1 MKPLLEARQIRKQFS
16 GVAVLKGIDFTL
28 CAGQVHALM
37 GGNGAGKST
46 LMKIIAGVETPD
58 SGELT
63 IGDRAFARL
72 SPALAHQL
80 GIYLVPQEPMLFP
93 NLSVREN
100 ILFRLPKRADTT
112 ARLQEKLQQLNCQIN
127 LDASAS
133 TLEVADQQMVEI
145 LRGLMREAR
154 ILILDEPTA
163 SLTPGETERLFSQ
176 IRALQA
182 LDVGIVFISHKL
194 PEIRQLASHIS
205 VMRDGAVVLSGE
217 TATYRDEQLIS
228 AMTPASRD
236 HTLSDTQKLWLA
248 LPGNRRTQAQDF
260 PVLRVEDLTG
270 EGFIDLNLEI
280 RAGEIVGLAGLVG
293 SGRTEFAETL
303 YGLRP
308 PRAGRIWL
316 ENREISNDS
325 TRARLASGL
334 VYLPEDR
341 QVSGLFLDAP
351 VRWNTVMFNQPSWWQ
366 QGKREAAV
374 VERYHRALGI
384 KLADGDQPV
393 RTLSGG
399 NQQKVLLARCLEANP
414 LLLIVDEPT
423 RGVDVSARADI
434 YQLLKSVAA
443 QNVAVLMISS
453 DVDEFI
459 GLADRV
465 LVMHQGRYSGE
476 LAGAFNGL
484 LVVGL
489 RIPAIVA
496 TLGTLGLYRGVM
508 LLWTGGKWIEG
519 LPDSLKSLS
528 EPAFI
533 GVSPL
538 GWLVLAL
545 LLAGGW
551 LLSRTA
557 FGRDFYAVGD
567 NLAAARQLGVAVNRT
582 RMLAF
587 TLNGMLAACA
597 GIVFAAQIGFVPNQT
612 GSGLEMK
619 AIAACV
625 LGGISLLGG
634 TGTLLGAFLGA
645 FFLTQIDTVLVLFR
659 LPAWW
664 NDFIAGLVLLGVLV
678 LDGRLRQA
686 LARHQRAL
694 KYSRFQPGN
703 KGGKQV
709 ARFPERKSKEVA

>member
-1 MKPLLEARQIRKQFS
+1 MKTLLKNRELSAFFAIVALFVVLVALNPAYFSLQTLAMIFASSQILCLLALGATLVMLTRNIDVS
-16 GVAVLKGIDFTL
+16 VGSTVGLCAIAVGVALN
-28 CAGQVHALM
+28 
-37 GGNGAGKST
+37 NGYGLAT
-46 LMKIIAGVETPD
+46 AI
-58 SGELT
+58 
-63 IGDRAFARL
+63 AFA
-72 SPALAHQL
+72 LA
-80 GIYLVPQEPMLFP
+80 I
-93 NLSVREN
+93 
-100 ILFRLPKRADTT
+100 
-112 ARLQEKLQQLNCQIN
+112 
-127 LDASAS
+127 
-133 TLEVADQQMVEI
+133 
-145 LRGLMREAR
+145 
-154 ILILDEPTA
+154 
-163 SLTPGETERLFSQ
+163 
-176 IRALQA
+176 
-182 LDVGIVFISHKL
+182 
-194 PEIRQLASHIS
+194 
-205 VMRDGAVVLSGE
+205 GA
-217 TATYRDEQLIS
+217 
-228 AMTPASRD
+228 
-236 HTLSDTQKLWLA
+236 
-248 LPGNRRTQAQDF
+248 
-260 PVLRVEDLTG
+260 
-270 EGFIDLNLEI
+270 
-280 RAGEIVGLAGLVG
+280 
-293 SGRTEFAETL
+293 
-303 YGLRP
+303 
-308 PRAGRIWL
+308 
-316 ENREISNDS
+316 
-325 TRARLASGL
+325 
-334 VYLPEDR
+334 
-341 QVSGLFLDAP
+341 
-351 VRWNTVMFNQPSWWQ
+351 
-366 QGKREAAV
+366 
-374 VERYHRALGI
+374 
-384 KLADGDQPV
+384 
-393 RTLSGG
+393 
-399 NQQKVLLARCLEANP
+399 
-414 LLLIVDEPT
+414 
-423 RGVDVSARADI
+423 
-434 YQLLKSVAA
+434 
-443 QNVAVLMISS
+443 
-453 DVDEFI
+453 
-459 GLADRV
+459 
-465 LVMHQGRYSGE
+465 

-545 LLAGGW
+545 LLAGGGR
-551 LLSRTA
+551 LSRTA

>member
-1 MKPLLEARQIRKQFS
+1 MKTLLKNRELSAFFAIVALFVVLVALNPAYFSLQTLAMIFASSQILCLLALGATLVMLTRNIDVS
-16 GVAVLKGIDFTL
+16 VGSTVGLCAIAVGVALN
-28 CAGQVHALM
+28 
-37 GGNGAGKST
+37 NGYGLAT
-46 LMKIIAGVETPD
+46 AI
-58 SGELT
+58 
-63 IGDRAFARL
+63 AFA
-72 SPALAHQL
+72 LA
-80 GIYLVPQEPMLFP
+80 I
-93 NLSVREN
+93 
-100 ILFRLPKRADTT
+100 
-112 ARLQEKLQQLNCQIN
+112 
-127 LDASAS
+127 
-133 TLEVADQQMVEI
+133 
-145 LRGLMREAR
+145 
-154 ILILDEPTA
+154 
-163 SLTPGETERLFSQ
+163 
-176 IRALQA
+176 
-182 LDVGIVFISHKL
+182 
-194 PEIRQLASHIS
+194 
-205 VMRDGAVVLSGE
+205 GA
-217 TATYRDEQLIS
+217 
-228 AMTPASRD
+228 
-236 HTLSDTQKLWLA
+236 
-248 LPGNRRTQAQDF
+248 
-260 PVLRVEDLTG
+260 
-270 EGFIDLNLEI
+270 
-280 RAGEIVGLAGLVG
+280 
-293 SGRTEFAETL
+293 
-303 YGLRP
+303 
-308 PRAGRIWL
+308 
-316 ENREISNDS
+316 
-325 TRARLASGL
+325 
-334 VYLPEDR
+334 
-341 QVSGLFLDAP
+341 
-351 VRWNTVMFNQPSWWQ
+351 
-366 QGKREAAV
+366 
-374 VERYHRALGI
+374 
-384 KLADGDQPV
+384 
-393 RTLSGG
+393 
-399 NQQKVLLARCLEANP
+399 
-414 LLLIVDEPT
+414 
-423 RGVDVSARADI
+423 
-434 YQLLKSVAA
+434 
-443 QNVAVLMISS
+443 
-453 DVDEFI
+453 
-459 GLADRV
+459 
-465 LVMHQGRYSGE
+465 

-664 NDFIAGLVLLGVLV
+664 NDCIAGLVLLGVLV

>member
-1 MKPLLEARQIRKQFS
+1 MKTLLKNRELSAFFAIVALFVVLVALNPAYFSLQTLAMIFASSQILCLLALGATLVMLTRNIDVS
-16 GVAVLKGIDFTL
+16 VGSTVGLCAIAVGVALNYGYGLATAI
-28 CAGQVHALM
+28 
-37 GGNGAGKST
+37 
-46 LMKIIAGVETPD
+46 
-58 SGELT
+58 
-63 IGDRAFARL
+63 AFA
-72 SPALAHQL
+72 LA
-80 GIYLVPQEPMLFP
+80 I
-93 NLSVREN
+93 
-100 ILFRLPKRADTT
+100 
-112 ARLQEKLQQLNCQIN
+112 
-127 LDASAS
+127 
-133 TLEVADQQMVEI
+133 
-145 LRGLMREAR
+145 
-154 ILILDEPTA
+154 
-163 SLTPGETERLFSQ
+163 
-176 IRALQA
+176 
-182 LDVGIVFISHKL
+182 
-194 PEIRQLASHIS
+194 
-205 VMRDGAVVLSGE
+205 GA
-217 TATYRDEQLIS
+217 
-228 AMTPASRD
+228 
-236 HTLSDTQKLWLA
+236 
-248 LPGNRRTQAQDF
+248 
-260 PVLRVEDLTG
+260 
-270 EGFIDLNLEI
+270 
-280 RAGEIVGLAGLVG
+280 
-293 SGRTEFAETL
+293 
-303 YGLRP
+303 
-308 PRAGRIWL
+308 
-316 ENREISNDS
+316 
-325 TRARLASGL
+325 
-334 VYLPEDR
+334 
-341 QVSGLFLDAP
+341 
-351 VRWNTVMFNQPSWWQ
+351 
-366 QGKREAAV
+366 
-374 VERYHRALGI
+374 
-384 KLADGDQPV
+384 
-393 RTLSGG
+393 
-399 NQQKVLLARCLEANP
+399 
-414 LLLIVDEPT
+414 
-423 RGVDVSARADI
+423 
-434 YQLLKSVAA
+434 
-443 QNVAVLMISS
+443 
-453 DVDEFI
+453 
-459 GLADRV
+459 
-465 LVMHQGRYSGE
+465 

-551 LLSRTA
+551 LLSRTD

>member
-1 MKPLLEARQIRKQFS
+1 MKTLLKNRELSAFFAIVALFAVLVALNPAYFSLQTLAMIFASSQILCLLALGATLVMLTRNIDVS
-16 GVAVLKGIDFTL
+16 VGSTVGLCAIAVGVALN
-28 CAGQVHALM
+28 
-37 GGNGAGKST
+37 NGYGLAT
-46 LMKIIAGVETPD
+46 AI
-58 SGELT
+58 
-63 IGDRAFARL
+63 AFA
-72 SPALAHQL
+72 LA
-80 GIYLVPQEPMLFP
+80 I
-93 NLSVREN
+93 
-100 ILFRLPKRADTT
+100 
-112 ARLQEKLQQLNCQIN
+112 
-127 LDASAS
+127 
-133 TLEVADQQMVEI
+133 
-145 LRGLMREAR
+145 
-154 ILILDEPTA
+154 
-163 SLTPGETERLFSQ
+163 
-176 IRALQA
+176 
-182 LDVGIVFISHKL
+182 
-194 PEIRQLASHIS
+194 
-205 VMRDGAVVLSGE
+205 GA
-217 TATYRDEQLIS
+217 
-228 AMTPASRD
+228 
-236 HTLSDTQKLWLA
+236 
-248 LPGNRRTQAQDF
+248 
-260 PVLRVEDLTG
+260 
-270 EGFIDLNLEI
+270 
-280 RAGEIVGLAGLVG
+280 
-293 SGRTEFAETL
+293 
-303 YGLRP
+303 
-308 PRAGRIWL
+308 
-316 ENREISNDS
+316 
-325 TRARLASGL
+325 
-334 VYLPEDR
+334 
-341 QVSGLFLDAP
+341 
-351 VRWNTVMFNQPSWWQ
+351 
-366 QGKREAAV
+366 
-374 VERYHRALGI
+374 
-384 KLADGDQPV
+384 
-393 RTLSGG
+393 
-399 NQQKVLLARCLEANP
+399 
-414 LLLIVDEPT
+414 
-423 RGVDVSARADI
+423 
-434 YQLLKSVAA
+434 
-443 QNVAVLMISS
+443 
-453 DVDEFI
+453 
-459 GLADRV
+459 
-465 LVMHQGRYSGE
+465 

-545 LLAGGW
+545 LLAGAW

-703 KGGKQV
+703 KGDKQV

>member
-1 MKPLLEARQIRKQFS
+1 MKTLLKNRELSAFFAIVALFVVLVALNPAYFSLQTLAMIFSSSQILCLLALGATLVMLTRNIDVS
-16 GVAVLKGIDFTL
+16 VGSTVGLCAIAVGVALN
-28 CAGQVHALM
+28 
-37 GGNGAGKST
+37 NGYGLAT
-46 LMKIIAGVETPD
+46 AI
-58 SGELT
+58 
-63 IGDRAFARL
+63 AFA
-72 SPALAHQL
+72 LA
-80 GIYLVPQEPMLFP
+80 I
-93 NLSVREN
+93 
-100 ILFRLPKRADTT
+100 
-112 ARLQEKLQQLNCQIN
+112 
-127 LDASAS
+127 
-133 TLEVADQQMVEI
+133 
-145 LRGLMREAR
+145 
-154 ILILDEPTA
+154 
-163 SLTPGETERLFSQ
+163 
-176 IRALQA
+176 
-182 LDVGIVFISHKL
+182 
-194 PEIRQLASHIS
+194 
-205 VMRDGAVVLSGE
+205 GA
-217 TATYRDEQLIS
+217 
-228 AMTPASRD
+228 
-236 HTLSDTQKLWLA
+236 
-248 LPGNRRTQAQDF
+248 
-260 PVLRVEDLTG
+260 
-270 EGFIDLNLEI
+270 
-280 RAGEIVGLAGLVG
+280 
-293 SGRTEFAETL
+293 
-303 YGLRP
+303 
-308 PRAGRIWL
+308 
-316 ENREISNDS
+316 
-325 TRARLASGL
+325 
-334 VYLPEDR
+334 
-341 QVSGLFLDAP
+341 
-351 VRWNTVMFNQPSWWQ
+351 
-366 QGKREAAV
+366 
-374 VERYHRALGI
+374 
-384 KLADGDQPV
+384 
-393 RTLSGG
+393 
-399 NQQKVLLARCLEANP
+399 
-414 LLLIVDEPT
+414 
-423 RGVDVSARADI
+423 
-434 YQLLKSVAA
+434 
-443 QNVAVLMISS
+443 
-453 DVDEFI
+453 
-459 GLADRV
+459 
-465 LVMHQGRYSGE
+465 

-557 FGRDFYAVGD
+557 FGRDFYAAGD

-664 NDFIAGLVLLGVLV
+664 NDFIAGQVLLGVLV

>member
-1 MKPLLEARQIRKQFS
+1 MKTLLKNRELSAFFAIVALFVVLVALNPAYFSLQTLAMIFASSQILCLLALGATLVMLTRNIDVS
-16 GVAVLKGIDFTL
+16 VGSTVGLCAIAVGVALN
-28 CAGQVHALM
+28 
-37 GGNGAGKST
+37 NGYGLAT
-46 LMKIIAGVETPD
+46 AI
-58 SGELT
+58 
-63 IGDRAFARL
+63 AFA
-72 SPALAHQL
+72 LA
-80 GIYLVPQEPMLFP
+80 I
-93 NLSVREN
+93 
-100 ILFRLPKRADTT
+100 
-112 ARLQEKLQQLNCQIN
+112 
-127 LDASAS
+127 
-133 TLEVADQQMVEI
+133 
-145 LRGLMREAR
+145 
-154 ILILDEPTA
+154 
-163 SLTPGETERLFSQ
+163 
-176 IRALQA
+176 
-182 LDVGIVFISHKL
+182 
-194 PEIRQLASHIS
+194 
-205 VMRDGAVVLSGE
+205 GA
-217 TATYRDEQLIS
+217 
-228 AMTPASRD
+228 
-236 HTLSDTQKLWLA
+236 
-248 LPGNRRTQAQDF
+248 
-260 PVLRVEDLTG
+260 
-270 EGFIDLNLEI
+270 
-280 RAGEIVGLAGLVG
+280 
-293 SGRTEFAETL
+293 
-303 YGLRP
+303 
-308 PRAGRIWL
+308 
-316 ENREISNDS
+316 
-325 TRARLASGL
+325 
-334 VYLPEDR
+334 
-341 QVSGLFLDAP
+341 
-351 VRWNTVMFNQPSWWQ
+351 
-366 QGKREAAV
+366 
-374 VERYHRALGI
+374 
-384 KLADGDQPV
+384 
-393 RTLSGG
+393 
-399 NQQKVLLARCLEANP
+399 
-414 LLLIVDEPT
+414 
-423 RGVDVSARADI
+423 
-434 YQLLKSVAA
+434 
-443 QNVAVLMISS
+443 
-453 DVDEFI
+453 
-459 GLADRV
+459 
-465 LVMHQGRYSGE
+465 

-686 LARHQRAL
+686 LARHQLAL

>member
-1 MKPLLEARQIRKQFS
+1 MKTLLKNRELSAFFAIVALFVVLVALNPAYFSLQTLAMIFSSSQILCLLALGATLVMLPRNIDVS
-16 GVAVLKGIDFTL
+16 VGSTVGLCAIAVGVALN
-28 CAGQVHALM
+28 
-37 GGNGAGKST
+37 NGYGLAT
-46 LMKIIAGVETPD
+46 AI
-58 SGELT
+58 
-63 IGDRAFARL
+63 AFA
-72 SPALAHQL
+72 LA
-80 GIYLVPQEPMLFP
+80 I
-93 NLSVREN
+93 
-100 ILFRLPKRADTT
+100 
-112 ARLQEKLQQLNCQIN
+112 
-127 LDASAS
+127 
-133 TLEVADQQMVEI
+133 
-145 LRGLMREAR
+145 
-154 ILILDEPTA
+154 
-163 SLTPGETERLFSQ
+163 
-176 IRALQA
+176 
-182 LDVGIVFISHKL
+182 
-194 PEIRQLASHIS
+194 
-205 VMRDGAVVLSGE
+205 GA
-217 TATYRDEQLIS
+217 
-228 AMTPASRD
+228 
-236 HTLSDTQKLWLA
+236 
-248 LPGNRRTQAQDF
+248 
-260 PVLRVEDLTG
+260 
-270 EGFIDLNLEI
+270 
-280 RAGEIVGLAGLVG
+280 
-293 SGRTEFAETL
+293 
-303 YGLRP
+303 
-308 PRAGRIWL
+308 
-316 ENREISNDS
+316 
-325 TRARLASGL
+325 
-334 VYLPEDR
+334 
-341 QVSGLFLDAP
+341 
-351 VRWNTVMFNQPSWWQ
+351 
-366 QGKREAAV
+366 
-374 VERYHRALGI
+374 
-384 KLADGDQPV
+384 
-393 RTLSGG
+393 
-399 NQQKVLLARCLEANP
+399 
-414 LLLIVDEPT
+414 
-423 RGVDVSARADI
+423 
-434 YQLLKSVAA
+434 
-443 QNVAVLMISS
+443 
-453 DVDEFI
+453 
-459 GLADRV
+459 
-465 LVMHQGRYSGE
+465 

>member
-1 MKPLLEARQIRKQFS
+1 MKTLFKNRELSAFFAIVALFVVLVALNPAYFSLQTLAMIFASSQILCLLALGATLVMLTRNIDVS
-16 GVAVLKGIDFTL
+16 VGSTVGLCAIAVGVALN
-28 CAGQVHALM
+28 
-37 GGNGAGKST
+37 NGYGLAT
-46 LMKIIAGVETPD
+46 AI
-58 SGELT
+58 
-63 IGDRAFARL
+63 AFA
-72 SPALAHQL
+72 LA
-80 GIYLVPQEPMLFP
+80 I
-93 NLSVREN
+93 
-100 ILFRLPKRADTT
+100 
-112 ARLQEKLQQLNCQIN
+112 
-127 LDASAS
+127 
-133 TLEVADQQMVEI
+133 
-145 LRGLMREAR
+145 
-154 ILILDEPTA
+154 
-163 SLTPGETERLFSQ
+163 
-176 IRALQA
+176 
-182 LDVGIVFISHKL
+182 
-194 PEIRQLASHIS
+194 
-205 VMRDGAVVLSGE
+205 GA
-217 TATYRDEQLIS
+217 
-228 AMTPASRD
+228 
-236 HTLSDTQKLWLA
+236 
-248 LPGNRRTQAQDF
+248 
-260 PVLRVEDLTG
+260 
-270 EGFIDLNLEI
+270 
-280 RAGEIVGLAGLVG
+280 
-293 SGRTEFAETL
+293 
-303 YGLRP
+303 
-308 PRAGRIWL
+308 
-316 ENREISNDS
+316 
-325 TRARLASGL
+325 
-334 VYLPEDR
+334 
-341 QVSGLFLDAP
+341 
-351 VRWNTVMFNQPSWWQ
+351 
-366 QGKREAAV
+366 
-374 VERYHRALGI
+374 
-384 KLADGDQPV
+384 
-393 RTLSGG
+393 
-399 NQQKVLLARCLEANP
+399 
-414 LLLIVDEPT
+414 
-423 RGVDVSARADI
+423 
-434 YQLLKSVAA
+434 
-443 QNVAVLMISS
+443 
-453 DVDEFI
+453 
-459 GLADRV
+459 
-465 LVMHQGRYSGE
+465 

-694 KYSRFQPGN
+694 KYGRFQPGN
-703 KGGKQV
+703 RGGKHV
-709 ARFPERKSKEVA
+709 TPFPKRKKEVA

>member
-1 MKPLLEARQIRKQFS
+1 MKTLLKNRELSAFFAIVALFVVLVALNPAYFSLQTLAMIFASSQILCLLALGATLVMLTRNIDVS
-16 GVAVLKGIDFTL
+16 VGSTVGLCAIAVGVALN
-28 CAGQVHALM
+28 
-37 GGNGAGKST
+37 NGYGLAT
-46 LMKIIAGVETPD
+46 AI
-58 SGELT
+58 
-63 IGDRAFARL
+63 AFA
-72 SPALAHQL
+72 LA
-80 GIYLVPQEPMLFP
+80 I
-93 NLSVREN
+93 
-100 ILFRLPKRADTT
+100 
-112 ARLQEKLQQLNCQIN
+112 
-127 LDASAS
+127 
-133 TLEVADQQMVEI
+133 
-145 LRGLMREAR
+145 
-154 ILILDEPTA
+154 
-163 SLTPGETERLFSQ
+163 
-176 IRALQA
+176 
-182 LDVGIVFISHKL
+182 
-194 PEIRQLASHIS
+194 
-205 VMRDGAVVLSGE
+205 GA
-217 TATYRDEQLIS
+217 
-228 AMTPASRD
+228 
-236 HTLSDTQKLWLA
+236 
-248 LPGNRRTQAQDF
+248 
-260 PVLRVEDLTG
+260 
-270 EGFIDLNLEI
+270 
-280 RAGEIVGLAGLVG
+280 
-293 SGRTEFAETL
+293 
-303 YGLRP
+303 
-308 PRAGRIWL
+308 
-316 ENREISNDS
+316 
-325 TRARLASGL
+325 
-334 VYLPEDR
+334 
-341 QVSGLFLDAP
+341 
-351 VRWNTVMFNQPSWWQ
+351 
-366 QGKREAAV
+366 
-374 VERYHRALGI
+374 
-384 KLADGDQPV
+384 
-393 RTLSGG
+393 
-399 NQQKVLLARCLEANP
+399 
-414 LLLIVDEPT
+414 
-423 RGVDVSARADI
+423 
-434 YQLLKSVAA
+434 
-443 QNVAVLMISS
+443 
-453 DVDEFI
+453 
-459 GLADRV
+459 
-465 LVMHQGRYSGE
+465 

-619 AIAACV
+619 AIAVCV

>member
-1 MKPLLEARQIRKQFS
+1 MKTLLKNRELSAFFAIVALFAVLVALNPAYFSLQTLAMIFASSQILCLLALGATLVMLTRNIDVS
-16 GVAVLKGIDFTL
+16 VGSTVGLCAIAVGVALN
-28 CAGQVHALM
+28 
-37 GGNGAGKST
+37 NGYGLAT
-46 LMKIIAGVETPD
+46 AI
-58 SGELT
+58 
-63 IGDRAFARL
+63 AFA
-72 SPALAHQL
+72 LA
-80 GIYLVPQEPMLFP
+80 I
-93 NLSVREN
+93 
-100 ILFRLPKRADTT
+100 
-112 ARLQEKLQQLNCQIN
+112 
-127 LDASAS
+127 
-133 TLEVADQQMVEI
+133 
-145 LRGLMREAR
+145 
-154 ILILDEPTA
+154 
-163 SLTPGETERLFSQ
+163 
-176 IRALQA
+176 
-182 LDVGIVFISHKL
+182 
-194 PEIRQLASHIS
+194 
-205 VMRDGAVVLSGE
+205 GA
-217 TATYRDEQLIS
+217 
-228 AMTPASRD
+228 
-236 HTLSDTQKLWLA
+236 
-248 LPGNRRTQAQDF
+248 
-260 PVLRVEDLTG
+260 
-270 EGFIDLNLEI
+270 
-280 RAGEIVGLAGLVG
+280 
-293 SGRTEFAETL
+293 
-303 YGLRP
+303 
-308 PRAGRIWL
+308 
-316 ENREISNDS
+316 
-325 TRARLASGL
+325 
-334 VYLPEDR
+334 
-341 QVSGLFLDAP
+341 
-351 VRWNTVMFNQPSWWQ
+351 
-366 QGKREAAV
+366 
-374 VERYHRALGI
+374 
-384 KLADGDQPV
+384 
-393 RTLSGG
+393 
-399 NQQKVLLARCLEANP
+399 
-414 LLLIVDEPT
+414 
-423 RGVDVSARADI
+423 
-434 YQLLKSVAA
+434 
-443 QNVAVLMISS
+443 
-453 DVDEFI
+453 
-459 GLADRV
+459 
-465 LVMHQGRYSGE
+465 

-587 TLNGMLAACA
+587 TLNGMLAACT

>member
-1 MKPLLEARQIRKQFS
+1 MKTLLKNRELSAFFAIVALFVVLVALNPAYFSLQTLAMIFASSQILCLLALGATLVMLTRNIDVS
-16 GVAVLKGIDFTL
+16 VGSTVGLCAIAVGVALN
-28 CAGQVHALM
+28 
-37 GGNGAGKST
+37 NGYGLAT
-46 LMKIIAGVETPD
+46 AI
-58 SGELT
+58 
-63 IGDRAFARL
+63 AFA
-72 SPALAHQL
+72 LA
-80 GIYLVPQEPMLFP
+80 I
-93 NLSVREN
+93 
-100 ILFRLPKRADTT
+100 
-112 ARLQEKLQQLNCQIN
+112 
-127 LDASAS
+127 
-133 TLEVADQQMVEI
+133 
-145 LRGLMREAR
+145 
-154 ILILDEPTA
+154 
-163 SLTPGETERLFSQ
+163 
-176 IRALQA
+176 
-182 LDVGIVFISHKL
+182 
-194 PEIRQLASHIS
+194 
-205 VMRDGAVVLSGE
+205 GA
-217 TATYRDEQLIS
+217 
-228 AMTPASRD
+228 
-236 HTLSDTQKLWLA
+236 
-248 LPGNRRTQAQDF
+248 
-260 PVLRVEDLTG
+260 
-270 EGFIDLNLEI
+270 
-280 RAGEIVGLAGLVG
+280 
-293 SGRTEFAETL
+293 
-303 YGLRP
+303 
-308 PRAGRIWL
+308 
-316 ENREISNDS
+316 
-325 TRARLASGL
+325 
-334 VYLPEDR
+334 
-341 QVSGLFLDAP
+341 
-351 VRWNTVMFNQPSWWQ
+351 
-366 QGKREAAV
+366 
-374 VERYHRALGI
+374 
-384 KLADGDQPV
+384 
-393 RTLSGG
+393 
-399 NQQKVLLARCLEANP
+399 
-414 LLLIVDEPT
+414 
-423 RGVDVSARADI
+423 
-434 YQLLKSVAA
+434 
-443 QNVAVLMISS
+443 
-453 DVDEFI
+453 
-459 GLADRV
+459 
-465 LVMHQGRYSGE
+465 

-551 LLSRTA
+551 PLSRTA

>member
-1 MKPLLEARQIRKQFS
+1 MKTLLKNRELSAFFAIVALFVVLVALNPAYFSLQTLAMIFSSSQILCLLALGATLVMLTRNIDVS
-16 GVAVLKGIDFTL
+16 VGSTVGLCAIAVGVALN
-28 CAGQVHALM
+28 
-37 GGNGAGKST
+37 NGYGLAT
-46 LMKIIAGVETPD
+46 AI
-58 SGELT
+58 
-63 IGDRAFARL
+63 AFA
-72 SPALAHQL
+72 LA
-80 GIYLVPQEPMLFP
+80 I
-93 NLSVREN
+93 
-100 ILFRLPKRADTT
+100 
-112 ARLQEKLQQLNCQIN
+112 
-127 LDASAS
+127 
-133 TLEVADQQMVEI
+133 
-145 LRGLMREAR
+145 
-154 ILILDEPTA
+154 
-163 SLTPGETERLFSQ
+163 
-176 IRALQA
+176 
-182 LDVGIVFISHKL
+182 
-194 PEIRQLASHIS
+194 
-205 VMRDGAVVLSGE
+205 GA
-217 TATYRDEQLIS
+217 
-228 AMTPASRD
+228 
-236 HTLSDTQKLWLA
+236 
-248 LPGNRRTQAQDF
+248 
-260 PVLRVEDLTG
+260 
-270 EGFIDLNLEI
+270 
-280 RAGEIVGLAGLVG
+280 
-293 SGRTEFAETL
+293 
-303 YGLRP
+303 
-308 PRAGRIWL
+308 
-316 ENREISNDS
+316 
-325 TRARLASGL
+325 
-334 VYLPEDR
+334 
-341 QVSGLFLDAP
+341 
-351 VRWNTVMFNQPSWWQ
+351 
-366 QGKREAAV
+366 
-374 VERYHRALGI
+374 
-384 KLADGDQPV
+384 
-393 RTLSGG
+393 
-399 NQQKVLLARCLEANP
+399 
-414 LLLIVDEPT
+414 
-423 RGVDVSARADI
+423 
-434 YQLLKSVAA
+434 
-443 QNVAVLMISS
+443 
-453 DVDEFI
+453 
-459 GLADRV
+459 
-465 LVMHQGRYSGE
+465 

-557 FGRDFYAVGD
+557 FGRDFYAAGD
-567 NLAAARQLGVAVNRT
+567 NLAAARQLGGAVNRT

>member
-1 MKPLLEARQIRKQFS
+1 MKTLLKNRELSAFFAIVALFVVLVALNPAYFSLQTLAMIFSSSQILCLLALGATLVMLTRNIDVS
-16 GVAVLKGIDFTL
+16 VGSTVGLCAIAVGVALN
-28 CAGQVHALM
+28 
-37 GGNGAGKST
+37 NGYGLAT
-46 LMKIIAGVETPD
+46 AI
-58 SGELT
+58 
-63 IGDRAFARL
+63 AFA
-72 SPALAHQL
+72 LA
-80 GIYLVPQEPMLFP
+80 I
-93 NLSVREN
+93 
-100 ILFRLPKRADTT
+100 
-112 ARLQEKLQQLNCQIN
+112 
-127 LDASAS
+127 
-133 TLEVADQQMVEI
+133 
-145 LRGLMREAR
+145 
-154 ILILDEPTA
+154 
-163 SLTPGETERLFSQ
+163 
-176 IRALQA
+176 
-182 LDVGIVFISHKL
+182 
-194 PEIRQLASHIS
+194 
-205 VMRDGAVVLSGE
+205 GA
-217 TATYRDEQLIS
+217 
-228 AMTPASRD
+228 
-236 HTLSDTQKLWLA
+236 
-248 LPGNRRTQAQDF
+248 
-260 PVLRVEDLTG
+260 
-270 EGFIDLNLEI
+270 
-280 RAGEIVGLAGLVG
+280 
-293 SGRTEFAETL
+293 
-303 YGLRP
+303 
-308 PRAGRIWL
+308 
-316 ENREISNDS
+316 
-325 TRARLASGL
+325 
-334 VYLPEDR
+334 
-341 QVSGLFLDAP
+341 
-351 VRWNTVMFNQPSWWQ
+351 
-366 QGKREAAV
+366 
-374 VERYHRALGI
+374 
-384 KLADGDQPV
+384 
-393 RTLSGG
+393 
-399 NQQKVLLARCLEANP
+399 
-414 LLLIVDEPT
+414 
-423 RGVDVSARADI
+423 
-434 YQLLKSVAA
+434 
-443 QNVAVLMISS
+443 
-453 DVDEFI
+453 
-459 GLADRV
+459 
-465 LVMHQGRYSGE
+465 

-551 LLSRTA
+551 MLSRTA
-557 FGRDFYAVGD
+557 FGRDFYAAGD

>member
-1 MKPLLEARQIRKQFS
+1 MKTLLKNRELSAFFAIVALFVVLVALNPAYFSLQTLAMIFSSSQILCLLALGATLVMLTRNIDVS
-16 GVAVLKGIDFTL
+16 VGSTVGLCAIAVGVALN
-28 CAGQVHALM
+28 
-37 GGNGAGKST
+37 NGYGLAT
-46 LMKIIAGVETPD
+46 AI
-58 SGELT
+58 
-63 IGDRAFARL
+63 AFA
-72 SPALAHQL
+72 LA
-80 GIYLVPQEPMLFP
+80 I
-93 NLSVREN
+93 
-100 ILFRLPKRADTT
+100 
-112 ARLQEKLQQLNCQIN
+112 
-127 LDASAS
+127 
-133 TLEVADQQMVEI
+133 
-145 LRGLMREAR
+145 
-154 ILILDEPTA
+154 
-163 SLTPGETERLFSQ
+163 
-176 IRALQA
+176 
-182 LDVGIVFISHKL
+182 
-194 PEIRQLASHIS
+194 
-205 VMRDGAVVLSGE
+205 GA
-217 TATYRDEQLIS
+217 
-228 AMTPASRD
+228 
-236 HTLSDTQKLWLA
+236 
-248 LPGNRRTQAQDF
+248 
-260 PVLRVEDLTG
+260 
-270 EGFIDLNLEI
+270 
-280 RAGEIVGLAGLVG
+280 
-293 SGRTEFAETL
+293 
-303 YGLRP
+303 
-308 PRAGRIWL
+308 
-316 ENREISNDS
+316 
-325 TRARLASGL
+325 
-334 VYLPEDR
+334 
-341 QVSGLFLDAP
+341 
-351 VRWNTVMFNQPSWWQ
+351 
-366 QGKREAAV
+366 
-374 VERYHRALGI
+374 
-384 KLADGDQPV
+384 
-393 RTLSGG
+393 
-399 NQQKVLLARCLEANP
+399 
-414 LLLIVDEPT
+414 
-423 RGVDVSARADI
+423 
-434 YQLLKSVAA
+434 
-443 QNVAVLMISS
+443 
-453 DVDEFI
+453 
-459 GLADRV
+459 
-465 LVMHQGRYSGE
+465 

-597 GIVFAAQIGFVPNQT
+597 GIFFAAQIGFVPNQT

>member
-1 MKPLLEARQIRKQFS
+1 MKTLLKNRELSAFFAIVALFVVLVALNPAYFSLQTLAMIFSSSQILCLLALGATLVMLTRNIDVS
-16 GVAVLKGIDFTL
+16 VGSTVGLCAIAVGVALN
-28 CAGQVHALM
+28 
-37 GGNGAGKST
+37 NGYGLAT
-46 LMKIIAGVETPD
+46 AI
-58 SGELT
+58 
-63 IGDRAFARL
+63 AFA
-72 SPALAHQL
+72 
-80 GIYLVPQEPMLFP
+80 
-93 NLSVREN
+93 
-100 ILFRLPKRADTT
+100 
-112 ARLQEKLQQLNCQIN
+112 
-127 LDASAS
+127 
-133 TLEVADQQMVEI
+133 
-145 LRGLMREAR
+145 
-154 ILILDEPTA
+154 
-163 SLTPGETERLFSQ
+163 
-176 IRALQA
+176 
-182 LDVGIVFISHKL
+182 
-194 PEIRQLASHIS
+194 
-205 VMRDGAVVLSGE
+205 
-217 TATYRDEQLIS
+217 
-228 AMTPASRD
+228 
-236 HTLSDTQKLWLA
+236 LA
-248 LPGNRRTQAQDF
+248 LGA
-260 PVLRVEDLTG
+260 
-270 EGFIDLNLEI
+270 
-280 RAGEIVGLAGLVG
+280 
-293 SGRTEFAETL
+293 
-303 YGLRP
+303 
-308 PRAGRIWL
+308 
-316 ENREISNDS
+316 
-325 TRARLASGL
+325 
-334 VYLPEDR
+334 
-341 QVSGLFLDAP
+341 
-351 VRWNTVMFNQPSWWQ
+351 
-366 QGKREAAV
+366 
-374 VERYHRALGI
+374 
-384 KLADGDQPV
+384 
-393 RTLSGG
+393 
-399 NQQKVLLARCLEANP
+399 
-414 LLLIVDEPT
+414 
-423 RGVDVSARADI
+423 
-434 YQLLKSVAA
+434 
-443 QNVAVLMISS
+443 
-453 DVDEFI
+453 
-459 GLADRV
+459 
-465 LVMHQGRYSGE
+465 

>member
-1 MKPLLEARQIRKQFS
+1 MKTLLKNRELSAFFAIVALFVVLVALNPAYFSLQTLAMIFSSSQILCLLALGATLVMLTRNIDVS
-16 GVAVLKGIDFTL
+16 VGSTVGLCAIAVGVALN
-28 CAGQVHALM
+28 
-37 GGNGAGKST
+37 NGYGLAT
-46 LMKIIAGVETPD
+46 AI
-58 SGELT
+58 
-63 IGDRAFARL
+63 AFA
-72 SPALAHQL
+72 LA
-80 GIYLVPQEPMLFP
+80 I
-93 NLSVREN
+93 
-100 ILFRLPKRADTT
+100 
-112 ARLQEKLQQLNCQIN
+112 
-127 LDASAS
+127 
-133 TLEVADQQMVEI
+133 
-145 LRGLMREAR
+145 
-154 ILILDEPTA
+154 
-163 SLTPGETERLFSQ
+163 
-176 IRALQA
+176 
-182 LDVGIVFISHKL
+182 
-194 PEIRQLASHIS
+194 
-205 VMRDGAVVLSGE
+205 GA
-217 TATYRDEQLIS
+217 
-228 AMTPASRD
+228 
-236 HTLSDTQKLWLA
+236 
-248 LPGNRRTQAQDF
+248 
-260 PVLRVEDLTG
+260 
-270 EGFIDLNLEI
+270 
-280 RAGEIVGLAGLVG
+280 
-293 SGRTEFAETL
+293 
-303 YGLRP
+303 
-308 PRAGRIWL
+308 
-316 ENREISNDS
+316 
-325 TRARLASGL
+325 
-334 VYLPEDR
+334 
-341 QVSGLFLDAP
+341 
-351 VRWNTVMFNQPSWWQ
+351 
-366 QGKREAAV
+366 
-374 VERYHRALGI
+374 
-384 KLADGDQPV
+384 
-393 RTLSGG
+393 
-399 NQQKVLLARCLEANP
+399 
-414 LLLIVDEPT
+414 
-423 RGVDVSARADI
+423 
-434 YQLLKSVAA
+434 
-443 QNVAVLMISS
+443 
-453 DVDEFI
+453 
-459 GLADRV
+459 
-465 LVMHQGRYSGE
+465 

-557 FGRDFYAVGD
+557 FGRDFYAAGD

-619 AIAACV
+619 AITACV

>member
-1 MKPLLEARQIRKQFS
+1 MKTLLKNRELSAFFAIVALFAVLVALNPAYFSLQTLAMIFASSQILCLLALGATLVMLTRNIDVS
-16 GVAVLKGIDFTL
+16 VGSTVGLCAIAVGVALN
-28 CAGQVHALM
+28 
-37 GGNGAGKST
+37 NGYGLAT
-46 LMKIIAGVETPD
+46 AI
-58 SGELT
+58 
-63 IGDRAFARL
+63 AFA
-72 SPALAHQL
+72 LA
-80 GIYLVPQEPMLFP
+80 I
-93 NLSVREN
+93 
-100 ILFRLPKRADTT
+100 
-112 ARLQEKLQQLNCQIN
+112 
-127 LDASAS
+127 
-133 TLEVADQQMVEI
+133 
-145 LRGLMREAR
+145 
-154 ILILDEPTA
+154 
-163 SLTPGETERLFSQ
+163 
-176 IRALQA
+176 
-182 LDVGIVFISHKL
+182 
-194 PEIRQLASHIS
+194 
-205 VMRDGAVVLSGE
+205 GA
-217 TATYRDEQLIS
+217 
-228 AMTPASRD
+228 
-236 HTLSDTQKLWLA
+236 
-248 LPGNRRTQAQDF
+248 
-260 PVLRVEDLTG
+260 
-270 EGFIDLNLEI
+270 
-280 RAGEIVGLAGLVG
+280 
-293 SGRTEFAETL
+293 
-303 YGLRP
+303 
-308 PRAGRIWL
+308 
-316 ENREISNDS
+316 
-325 TRARLASGL
+325 
-334 VYLPEDR
+334 
-341 QVSGLFLDAP
+341 
-351 VRWNTVMFNQPSWWQ
+351 
-366 QGKREAAV
+366 
-374 VERYHRALGI
+374 
-384 KLADGDQPV
+384 
-393 RTLSGG
+393 
-399 NQQKVLLARCLEANP
+399 
-414 LLLIVDEPT
+414 
-423 RGVDVSARADI
+423 
-434 YQLLKSVAA
+434 
-443 QNVAVLMISS
+443 
-453 DVDEFI
+453 
-459 GLADRV
+459 
-465 LVMHQGRYSGE
+465 

-659 LPAWW
+659 LPAGW

>member
-1 MKPLLEARQIRKQFS
+1 MKTLLKNRELSAFFAIVALFAVLVALNPAYFSLQTLAMIFASSQILCLLALGATLVMLTRNIDVS
-16 GVAVLKGIDFTL
+16 VGSTVGLCAIAVGVALN
-28 CAGQVHALM
+28 
-37 GGNGAGKST
+37 NGYGLAT
-46 LMKIIAGVETPD
+46 AI
-58 SGELT
+58 
-63 IGDRAFARL
+63 AFA
-72 SPALAHQL
+72 LA
-80 GIYLVPQEPMLFP
+80 I
-93 NLSVREN
+93 
-100 ILFRLPKRADTT
+100 
-112 ARLQEKLQQLNCQIN
+112 
-127 LDASAS
+127 
-133 TLEVADQQMVEI
+133 
-145 LRGLMREAR
+145 
-154 ILILDEPTA
+154 
-163 SLTPGETERLFSQ
+163 
-176 IRALQA
+176 
-182 LDVGIVFISHKL
+182 
-194 PEIRQLASHIS
+194 
-205 VMRDGAVVLSGE
+205 GA
-217 TATYRDEQLIS
+217 
-228 AMTPASRD
+228 
-236 HTLSDTQKLWLA
+236 
-248 LPGNRRTQAQDF
+248 
-260 PVLRVEDLTG
+260 
-270 EGFIDLNLEI
+270 
-280 RAGEIVGLAGLVG
+280 
-293 SGRTEFAETL
+293 
-303 YGLRP
+303 
-308 PRAGRIWL
+308 
-316 ENREISNDS
+316 
-325 TRARLASGL
+325 
-334 VYLPEDR
+334 
-341 QVSGLFLDAP
+341 
-351 VRWNTVMFNQPSWWQ
+351 
-366 QGKREAAV
+366 
-374 VERYHRALGI
+374 
-384 KLADGDQPV
+384 
-393 RTLSGG
+393 
-399 NQQKVLLARCLEANP
+399 
-414 LLLIVDEPT
+414 
-423 RGVDVSARADI
+423 
-434 YQLLKSVAA
+434 
-443 QNVAVLMISS
+443 
-453 DVDEFI
+453 
-459 GLADRV
+459 
-465 LVMHQGRYSGE
+465 

-528 EPAFI
+528 DPAFI

>member
-1 MKPLLEARQIRKQFS
+1 MKTLLKNRELSAFFAIVALFAVLVALNPAYFSLQTLAMIFASSQILCLLALGATLVMLTRNIDVS
-16 GVAVLKGIDFTL
+16 VGSTVGLSAIAVGVALN
-28 CAGQVHALM
+28 
-37 GGNGAGKST
+37 NGYGLAT
-46 LMKIIAGVETPD
+46 AI
-58 SGELT
+58 
-63 IGDRAFARL
+63 AFA
-72 SPALAHQL
+72 LA
-80 GIYLVPQEPMLFP
+80 I
-93 NLSVREN
+93 
-100 ILFRLPKRADTT
+100 
-112 ARLQEKLQQLNCQIN
+112 
-127 LDASAS
+127 
-133 TLEVADQQMVEI
+133 
-145 LRGLMREAR
+145 
-154 ILILDEPTA
+154 
-163 SLTPGETERLFSQ
+163 
-176 IRALQA
+176 
-182 LDVGIVFISHKL
+182 
-194 PEIRQLASHIS
+194 
-205 VMRDGAVVLSGE
+205 GA
-217 TATYRDEQLIS
+217 
-228 AMTPASRD
+228 
-236 HTLSDTQKLWLA
+236 
-248 LPGNRRTQAQDF
+248 
-260 PVLRVEDLTG
+260 
-270 EGFIDLNLEI
+270 
-280 RAGEIVGLAGLVG
+280 
-293 SGRTEFAETL
+293 
-303 YGLRP
+303 
-308 PRAGRIWL
+308 
-316 ENREISNDS
+316 
-325 TRARLASGL
+325 
-334 VYLPEDR
+334 
-341 QVSGLFLDAP
+341 
-351 VRWNTVMFNQPSWWQ
+351 
-366 QGKREAAV
+366 
-374 VERYHRALGI
+374 
-384 KLADGDQPV
+384 
-393 RTLSGG
+393 
-399 NQQKVLLARCLEANP
+399 
-414 LLLIVDEPT
+414 
-423 RGVDVSARADI
+423 
-434 YQLLKSVAA
+434 
-443 QNVAVLMISS
+443 
-453 DVDEFI
+453 
-459 GLADRV
+459 
-465 LVMHQGRYSGE
+465 

-678 LDGRLRQA
+678 LDGLLRQA

>member
-1 MKPLLEARQIRKQFS
+1 MKTLLKNRELSAFFAIVALFVVLVALNPAYFSLQTLAMIFASSQILCLLALGATLVMLTRNIDVS
-16 GVAVLKGIDFTL
+16 VGSTVGLCAIAVGVALN
-28 CAGQVHALM
+28 
-37 GGNGAGKST
+37 NGYGLAT
-46 LMKIIAGVETPD
+46 AI
-58 SGELT
+58 
-63 IGDRAFARL
+63 AFA
-72 SPALAHQL
+72 LA
-80 GIYLVPQEPMLFP
+80 I
-93 NLSVREN
+93 
-100 ILFRLPKRADTT
+100 
-112 ARLQEKLQQLNCQIN
+112 
-127 LDASAS
+127 
-133 TLEVADQQMVEI
+133 
-145 LRGLMREAR
+145 
-154 ILILDEPTA
+154 
-163 SLTPGETERLFSQ
+163 
-176 IRALQA
+176 
-182 LDVGIVFISHKL
+182 
-194 PEIRQLASHIS
+194 
-205 VMRDGAVVLSGE
+205 GA
-217 TATYRDEQLIS
+217 
-228 AMTPASRD
+228 
-236 HTLSDTQKLWLA
+236 
-248 LPGNRRTQAQDF
+248 
-260 PVLRVEDLTG
+260 
-270 EGFIDLNLEI
+270 
-280 RAGEIVGLAGLVG
+280 
-293 SGRTEFAETL
+293 
-303 YGLRP
+303 
-308 PRAGRIWL
+308 
-316 ENREISNDS
+316 
-325 TRARLASGL
+325 
-334 VYLPEDR
+334 
-341 QVSGLFLDAP
+341 
-351 VRWNTVMFNQPSWWQ
+351 
-366 QGKREAAV
+366 
-374 VERYHRALGI
+374 
-384 KLADGDQPV
+384 
-393 RTLSGG
+393 
-399 NQQKVLLARCLEANP
+399 
-414 LLLIVDEPT
+414 
-423 RGVDVSARADI
+423 
-434 YQLLKSVAA
+434 
-443 QNVAVLMISS
+443 
-453 DVDEFI
+453 
-459 GLADRV
+459 
-465 LVMHQGRYSGE
+465 

-528 EPAFI
+528 EPAFL

-545 LLAGGW
+545 LLVGGW

-664 NDFIAGLVLLGVLV
+664 NDFIAGLVLLGGLV

>member
-1 MKPLLEARQIRKQFS
+1 MKTLFKNRELSAFFAIVALFAVLVALNPAYFSLQTLAMIFASSQILCLLALGATLVMLTRNIDVS
-16 GVAVLKGIDFTL
+16 VGSTVGLCAIAVGVALN
-28 CAGQVHALM
+28 
-37 GGNGAGKST
+37 NGYGLAT
-46 LMKIIAGVETPD
+46 AI
-58 SGELT
+58 
-63 IGDRAFARL
+63 AFA
-72 SPALAHQL
+72 LA
-80 GIYLVPQEPMLFP
+80 I
-93 NLSVREN
+93 
-100 ILFRLPKRADTT
+100 
-112 ARLQEKLQQLNCQIN
+112 
-127 LDASAS
+127 
-133 TLEVADQQMVEI
+133 
-145 LRGLMREAR
+145 
-154 ILILDEPTA
+154 
-163 SLTPGETERLFSQ
+163 
-176 IRALQA
+176 
-182 LDVGIVFISHKL
+182 
-194 PEIRQLASHIS
+194 
-205 VMRDGAVVLSGE
+205 GA
-217 TATYRDEQLIS
+217 
-228 AMTPASRD
+228 
-236 HTLSDTQKLWLA
+236 
-248 LPGNRRTQAQDF
+248 
-260 PVLRVEDLTG
+260 
-270 EGFIDLNLEI
+270 
-280 RAGEIVGLAGLVG
+280 
-293 SGRTEFAETL
+293 
-303 YGLRP
+303 
-308 PRAGRIWL
+308 
-316 ENREISNDS
+316 
-325 TRARLASGL
+325 
-334 VYLPEDR
+334 
-341 QVSGLFLDAP
+341 
-351 VRWNTVMFNQPSWWQ
+351 
-366 QGKREAAV
+366 
-374 VERYHRALGI
+374 
-384 KLADGDQPV
+384 
-393 RTLSGG
+393 
-399 NQQKVLLARCLEANP
+399 
-414 LLLIVDEPT
+414 
-423 RGVDVSARADI
+423 
-434 YQLLKSVAA
+434 
-443 QNVAVLMISS
+443 
-453 DVDEFI
+453 
-459 GLADRV
+459 
-465 LVMHQGRYSGE
+465 

-551 LLSRTA
+551 LLSRTD

>member
-1 MKPLLEARQIRKQFS
+1 MKTLLKNRELSAFFAIVALFVVLVALNPAYFSLQTLAMIFASSQILCLLALGATLVMLTRN
-16 GVAVLKGIDFTL
+16 IDVSVGSTVGL
-28 CAGQVHALM
+28 CAIAVGAALN
-37 GGNGAGKST
+37 NGYGLAT
-46 LMKIIAGVETPD
+46 AI
-58 SGELT
+58 
-63 IGDRAFARL
+63 AFA
-72 SPALAHQL
+72 LA
-80 GIYLVPQEPMLFP
+80 I
-93 NLSVREN
+93 
-100 ILFRLPKRADTT
+100 
-112 ARLQEKLQQLNCQIN
+112 
-127 LDASAS
+127 
-133 TLEVADQQMVEI
+133 
-145 LRGLMREAR
+145 
-154 ILILDEPTA
+154 
-163 SLTPGETERLFSQ
+163 
-176 IRALQA
+176 
-182 LDVGIVFISHKL
+182 
-194 PEIRQLASHIS
+194 
-205 VMRDGAVVLSGE
+205 GA
-217 TATYRDEQLIS
+217 
-228 AMTPASRD
+228 
-236 HTLSDTQKLWLA
+236 
-248 LPGNRRTQAQDF
+248 
-260 PVLRVEDLTG
+260 
-270 EGFIDLNLEI
+270 
-280 RAGEIVGLAGLVG
+280 
-293 SGRTEFAETL
+293 
-303 YGLRP
+303 
-308 PRAGRIWL
+308 
-316 ENREISNDS
+316 
-325 TRARLASGL
+325 
-334 VYLPEDR
+334 
-341 QVSGLFLDAP
+341 
-351 VRWNTVMFNQPSWWQ
+351 
-366 QGKREAAV
+366 
-374 VERYHRALGI
+374 
-384 KLADGDQPV
+384 
-393 RTLSGG
+393 
-399 NQQKVLLARCLEANP
+399 
-414 LLLIVDEPT
+414 
-423 RGVDVSARADI
+423 
-434 YQLLKSVAA
+434 
-443 QNVAVLMISS
+443 
-453 DVDEFI
+453 
-459 GLADRV
+459 
-465 LVMHQGRYSGE
+465 

-597 GIVFAAQIGFVPNQT
+597 GIVFAAQIGFVPNLT

-686 LARHQRAL
+686 LARHKRAL

>member
-1 MKPLLEARQIRKQFS
+1 MKTLLKNR
-16 GVAVLKGIDFTL
+16 
-28 CAGQVHALM
+28 
-37 GGNGAGKST
+37 
-46 LMKIIAGVETPD
+46 
-58 SGELT
+58 ELS
-63 IGDRAFARL
+63 AF
-72 SPALAHQL
+72 LA
-80 GIYLVPQEPMLFP
+80 I
-93 NLSVREN
+93 
-100 ILFRLPKRADTT
+100 
-112 ARLQEKLQQLNCQIN
+112 
-127 LDASAS
+127 
-133 TLEVADQQMVEI
+133 
-145 LRGLMREAR
+145 
-154 ILILDEPTA
+154 
-163 SLTPGETERLFSQ
+163 
-176 IRALQA
+176 
-182 LDVGIVFISHKL
+182 
-194 PEIRQLASHIS
+194 
-205 VMRDGAVVLSGE
+205 VVL
-217 TATYRDEQLIS
+217 
-228 AMTPASRD
+228 
-236 HTLSDTQKLWLA
+236 
-248 LPGNRRTQAQDF
+248 F
-260 PVLRVEDLTG
+260 
-270 EGFIDLNLEI
+270 
-280 RAGEIVGLAGLVG
+280 AGLVALNPAYFSLQTLGMIFASSQILCLLALGATLVMLTRNIDVSVG
-293 SGRTEFAETL
+293 STVGLCAIAVGVAL
-303 YGLRP
+303 NNGYGL
-308 PRAGRIWL
+308 ATAI
-316 ENREISNDS
+316 
-325 TRARLASGL
+325 AFALA
-334 VYLPEDR
+334 
-341 QVSGLFLDAP
+341 
-351 VRWNTVMFNQPSWWQ
+351 
-366 QGKREAAV
+366 
-374 VERYHRALGI
+374 
-384 KLADGDQPV
+384 
-393 RTLSGG
+393 
-399 NQQKVLLARCLEANP
+399 
-414 LLLIVDEPT
+414 
-423 RGVDVSARADI
+423 
-434 YQLLKSVAA
+434 
-443 QNVAVLMISS
+443 
-453 DVDEFI
+453 I
-459 GLADRV
+459 GA
-465 LVMHQGRYSGE
+465 

-557 FGRDFYAVGD
+557 FGRDFYAAGD

>member
-1 MKPLLEARQIRKQFS
+1 MKTLFKNRELSAFFAIVALFAVLVALNPAYFSLQTLAMIFASSQILCLLALGATLVMLTRNIDVS
-16 GVAVLKGIDFTL
+16 VGSTVGLSAIAVGVALN
-28 CAGQVHALM
+28 
-37 GGNGAGKST
+37 NGYGLAT
-46 LMKIIAGVETPD
+46 AI
-58 SGELT
+58 
-63 IGDRAFARL
+63 AFA
-72 SPALAHQL
+72 LA
-80 GIYLVPQEPMLFP
+80 I
-93 NLSVREN
+93 
-100 ILFRLPKRADTT
+100 
-112 ARLQEKLQQLNCQIN
+112 
-127 LDASAS
+127 
-133 TLEVADQQMVEI
+133 
-145 LRGLMREAR
+145 
-154 ILILDEPTA
+154 
-163 SLTPGETERLFSQ
+163 
-176 IRALQA
+176 
-182 LDVGIVFISHKL
+182 
-194 PEIRQLASHIS
+194 
-205 VMRDGAVVLSGE
+205 GA
-217 TATYRDEQLIS
+217 
-228 AMTPASRD
+228 
-236 HTLSDTQKLWLA
+236 
-248 LPGNRRTQAQDF
+248 
-260 PVLRVEDLTG
+260 
-270 EGFIDLNLEI
+270 
-280 RAGEIVGLAGLVG
+280 
-293 SGRTEFAETL
+293 
-303 YGLRP
+303 
-308 PRAGRIWL
+308 
-316 ENREISNDS
+316 
-325 TRARLASGL
+325 
-334 VYLPEDR
+334 
-341 QVSGLFLDAP
+341 
-351 VRWNTVMFNQPSWWQ
+351 
-366 QGKREAAV
+366 
-374 VERYHRALGI
+374 
-384 KLADGDQPV
+384 
-393 RTLSGG
+393 
-399 NQQKVLLARCLEANP
+399 
-414 LLLIVDEPT
+414 
-423 RGVDVSARADI
+423 
-434 YQLLKSVAA
+434 
-443 QNVAVLMISS
+443 
-453 DVDEFI
+453 
-459 GLADRV
+459 
-465 LVMHQGRYSGE
+465 

-545 LLAGGW
+545 LLVGGW

-557 FGRDFYAVGD
+557 SGRDFYVVGD

>member
-1 MKPLLEARQIRKQFS
+1 MKTLLKNRELSAFFAIVALFVVLVALNPAYFSLQTLAMIFASSQILCLLALGATLVMLTRNIDVS
-16 GVAVLKGIDFTL
+16 VGSTVGLCAIAVGVALN
-28 CAGQVHALM
+28 
-37 GGNGAGKST
+37 NGYGLAT
-46 LMKIIAGVETPD
+46 AI
-58 SGELT
+58 
-63 IGDRAFARL
+63 AFA
-72 SPALAHQL
+72 LA
-80 GIYLVPQEPMLFP
+80 I
-93 NLSVREN
+93 
-100 ILFRLPKRADTT
+100 
-112 ARLQEKLQQLNCQIN
+112 
-127 LDASAS
+127 
-133 TLEVADQQMVEI
+133 
-145 LRGLMREAR
+145 
-154 ILILDEPTA
+154 
-163 SLTPGETERLFSQ
+163 
-176 IRALQA
+176 
-182 LDVGIVFISHKL
+182 
-194 PEIRQLASHIS
+194 
-205 VMRDGAVVLSGE
+205 GA
-217 TATYRDEQLIS
+217 
-228 AMTPASRD
+228 
-236 HTLSDTQKLWLA
+236 
-248 LPGNRRTQAQDF
+248 
-260 PVLRVEDLTG
+260 
-270 EGFIDLNLEI
+270 
-280 RAGEIVGLAGLVG
+280 
-293 SGRTEFAETL
+293 
-303 YGLRP
+303 
-308 PRAGRIWL
+308 
-316 ENREISNDS
+316 
-325 TRARLASGL
+325 
-334 VYLPEDR
+334 
-341 QVSGLFLDAP
+341 
-351 VRWNTVMFNQPSWWQ
+351 
-366 QGKREAAV
+366 
-374 VERYHRALGI
+374 
-384 KLADGDQPV
+384 
-393 RTLSGG
+393 
-399 NQQKVLLARCLEANP
+399 
-414 LLLIVDEPT
+414 
-423 RGVDVSARADI
+423 
-434 YQLLKSVAA
+434 
-443 QNVAVLMISS
+443 
-453 DVDEFI
+453 
-459 GLADRV
+459 
-465 LVMHQGRYSGE
+465 

-567 NLAAARQLGVAVNRT
+567 NLAAVRQLGVAVNRT

>member
-1 MKPLLEARQIRKQFS
+1 MKTLLKNRELSAFFAIVALFVVLVALNPAYFSLQTLAMIFSSSQILCLLALGATLVMLTRNIDVS
-16 GVAVLKGIDFTL
+16 VGSTVGLCAIAVGVALN
-28 CAGQVHALM
+28 
-37 GGNGAGKST
+37 NGYGLAT
-46 LMKIIAGVETPD
+46 AI
-58 SGELT
+58 
-63 IGDRAFARL
+63 AFA
-72 SPALAHQL
+72 LA
-80 GIYLVPQEPMLFP
+80 I
-93 NLSVREN
+93 
-100 ILFRLPKRADTT
+100 
-112 ARLQEKLQQLNCQIN
+112 
-127 LDASAS
+127 
-133 TLEVADQQMVEI
+133 
-145 LRGLMREAR
+145 
-154 ILILDEPTA
+154 
-163 SLTPGETERLFSQ
+163 
-176 IRALQA
+176 
-182 LDVGIVFISHKL
+182 
-194 PEIRQLASHIS
+194 
-205 VMRDGAVVLSGE
+205 GA
-217 TATYRDEQLIS
+217 
-228 AMTPASRD
+228 
-236 HTLSDTQKLWLA
+236 
-248 LPGNRRTQAQDF
+248 
-260 PVLRVEDLTG
+260 
-270 EGFIDLNLEI
+270 
-280 RAGEIVGLAGLVG
+280 
-293 SGRTEFAETL
+293 
-303 YGLRP
+303 
-308 PRAGRIWL
+308 
-316 ENREISNDS
+316 
-325 TRARLASGL
+325 
-334 VYLPEDR
+334 
-341 QVSGLFLDAP
+341 
-351 VRWNTVMFNQPSWWQ
+351 
-366 QGKREAAV
+366 
-374 VERYHRALGI
+374 
-384 KLADGDQPV
+384 
-393 RTLSGG
+393 
-399 NQQKVLLARCLEANP
+399 
-414 LLLIVDEPT
+414 
-423 RGVDVSARADI
+423 
-434 YQLLKSVAA
+434 
-443 QNVAVLMISS
+443 
-453 DVDEFI
+453 
-459 GLADRV
+459 
-465 LVMHQGRYSGE
+465 

-557 FGRDFYAVGD
+557 FGRDFYAAGD

-625 LGGISLLGG
+625 LGGISLVGG

>member
-1 MKPLLEARQIRKQFS
+1 MKTLLKNRELSAFFAIVALFVVLVALNPAYFSLQTLAMIFASSQILCLLALGATLVMLTRNIDVS
-16 GVAVLKGIDFTL
+16 VGSTVGLCAIAVGVALN
-28 CAGQVHALM
+28 
-37 GGNGAGKST
+37 NGYGLAT
-46 LMKIIAGVETPD
+46 AI
-58 SGELT
+58 
-63 IGDRAFARL
+63 AFA
-72 SPALAHQL
+72 LA
-80 GIYLVPQEPMLFP
+80 I
-93 NLSVREN
+93 
-100 ILFRLPKRADTT
+100 
-112 ARLQEKLQQLNCQIN
+112 
-127 LDASAS
+127 
-133 TLEVADQQMVEI
+133 
-145 LRGLMREAR
+145 
-154 ILILDEPTA
+154 
-163 SLTPGETERLFSQ
+163 
-176 IRALQA
+176 
-182 LDVGIVFISHKL
+182 
-194 PEIRQLASHIS
+194 
-205 VMRDGAVVLSGE
+205 GA
-217 TATYRDEQLIS
+217 
-228 AMTPASRD
+228 
-236 HTLSDTQKLWLA
+236 
-248 LPGNRRTQAQDF
+248 
-260 PVLRVEDLTG
+260 
-270 EGFIDLNLEI
+270 
-280 RAGEIVGLAGLVG
+280 
-293 SGRTEFAETL
+293 
-303 YGLRP
+303 
-308 PRAGRIWL
+308 
-316 ENREISNDS
+316 
-325 TRARLASGL
+325 
-334 VYLPEDR
+334 
-341 QVSGLFLDAP
+341 
-351 VRWNTVMFNQPSWWQ
+351 
-366 QGKREAAV
+366 
-374 VERYHRALGI
+374 
-384 KLADGDQPV
+384 
-393 RTLSGG
+393 
-399 NQQKVLLARCLEANP
+399 
-414 LLLIVDEPT
+414 
-423 RGVDVSARADI
+423 
-434 YQLLKSVAA
+434 
-443 QNVAVLMISS
+443 
-453 DVDEFI
+453 
-459 GLADRV
+459 
-465 LVMHQGRYSGE
+465 

-678 LDGRLRQA
+678 LDGRLRQV

>member
-1 MKPLLEARQIRKQFS
+1 MKTLLKNRELSAFFAIVALFVVLVALNPAYFSLQTLAMIFASSQILCLLALGATLVMLTRNIDVS
-16 GVAVLKGIDFTL
+16 VGSTVGLCAIAVGVALN
-28 CAGQVHALM
+28 
-37 GGNGAGKST
+37 NGYGLAT
-46 LMKIIAGVETPD
+46 AI
-58 SGELT
+58 
-63 IGDRAFARL
+63 AFA
-72 SPALAHQL
+72 LA
-80 GIYLVPQEPMLFP
+80 I
-93 NLSVREN
+93 
-100 ILFRLPKRADTT
+100 
-112 ARLQEKLQQLNCQIN
+112 
-127 LDASAS
+127 
-133 TLEVADQQMVEI
+133 
-145 LRGLMREAR
+145 
-154 ILILDEPTA
+154 
-163 SLTPGETERLFSQ
+163 
-176 IRALQA
+176 
-182 LDVGIVFISHKL
+182 
-194 PEIRQLASHIS
+194 
-205 VMRDGAVVLSGE
+205 GA
-217 TATYRDEQLIS
+217 
-228 AMTPASRD
+228 
-236 HTLSDTQKLWLA
+236 
-248 LPGNRRTQAQDF
+248 
-260 PVLRVEDLTG
+260 
-270 EGFIDLNLEI
+270 
-280 RAGEIVGLAGLVG
+280 
-293 SGRTEFAETL
+293 
-303 YGLRP
+303 
-308 PRAGRIWL
+308 
-316 ENREISNDS
+316 
-325 TRARLASGL
+325 
-334 VYLPEDR
+334 
-341 QVSGLFLDAP
+341 
-351 VRWNTVMFNQPSWWQ
+351 
-366 QGKREAAV
+366 
-374 VERYHRALGI
+374 
-384 KLADGDQPV
+384 
-393 RTLSGG
+393 
-399 NQQKVLLARCLEANP
+399 
-414 LLLIVDEPT
+414 
-423 RGVDVSARADI
+423 
-434 YQLLKSVAA
+434 
-443 QNVAVLMISS
+443 
-453 DVDEFI
+453 
-459 GLADRV
+459 
-465 LVMHQGRYSGE
+465 

-709 ARFPERKSKEVA
+709 ARFP